1 MIKHILLSIFLLPLF
16 AFSGYEIGVTWVDE
30 QDDPKTNQ
38 LDKHGRKQ
46 GKWVF
51 LGKDEPEKGYPM
63 DGKISEGTFKDD
75 RKNGRWIMYYK
86 DGTTPRTEGDFIDN
100 RPNGPFIRYH
110 QNGAVKEIGT
120 FSQRKY
126 KDSLVRFNEKGVK
139 VYDAVF
145 NDQGKESGVV
155 THYFDNGK
163 PEFVYE
169 ADNGIPKG
177 KAVRYWPNG
186 DVREE
191 LVYAEDGSIASTS
204 GEIPM
209 QSPAEDIAKD
219 KPKGKEAP
227 TVSNKERNFE
237 PNGYNKVF
245 NDDKELWMEGDF
257 KNGKLHNGRLYIYDE
272 DGLLLKV
279 EVYKNGVYHSDGQL

>member
-1 MIKHILLSIFLLPLF
+1 MTRKIFLTLILLPLF
-16 AFSGYEIGVTWVDE
+16 TFGSYDMGFTWLDE

-38 LDKHGRKQ
+38 LDKQGRKQ

-51 LGKDEPEKGYPM
+51 LGKDQPEKGYPM

-75 RKNGRWIMYYK
+75 RKHGRWIMYYK
-86 DGTTPRTEGDFIDN
+86 DGITPKTEGEFVDN

-110 QNGAVKEIGT
+110 QNGKVKEIGT

-126 KDSLVRFNEKGVK
+126 KDSLIRFNEKGVK
-139 VYDAVF
+139 VYDATY
-145 NDQGKESGVV
+145 NDQGKEEGTV

-163 PEFVYE
+163 PEFSYQ

-191 LVYAEDGSIASTS
+191 IVYSEDGSIESST
-204 GEIPM
+204 GEI
-209 QSPAEDIAKD
+209 SPERELEDTNDKKPEGKIA
-219 KPKGKEAP
+219 PVP
-227 TVSNKERNFE
+227 NKEKDFE

-257 KNGKLHNGRLYIYDE
+257 KDGVLYNGRLYVYDE

-279 EVYKNGVYHSDGQL
+279 EVYKEGVYHSDGQL